1 VKRLTDEQY
10 AAKLKAQGGGC
21 AICGRKPMASSKRRY
36 CQDHNHDTGLKR
48 GLLCF
53 ICNGKI
59 LGRLER
65 FRHYAT
71 LTQIMAYM
79 TQYDPTAKVVGNTGF
94 GDQSK

>member
-1 VKRLTDEQY
+1 MKRLTDKQY
-10 AAKLKAQGGGC
+10 EAKLRSQGGGC
-21 AICGRKPMASSKRRY
+21 AICRRKPKPGARRF
-36 CQDHNHDTGLKR
+36 CLDHNHQTEKLR

-71 LTQIMAYM
+71 LVQIMGYLE
-79 TQYDPTAKVVGNTGF
+79 QFDPENVLLK
-94 GDQSK
+94 